1 MDDKDEVLGLV
12 NRMMTAIRR
21 PESEYTRSLMNET
34 QAQIDNFPD
43 GMIGFTE
50 MHEAGIQLDHMLP
63 LTKDRAYELYR
74 GGAEIYILHGN
85 PENPQR
91 AEQVLVETE
100 NEILDMT
107 VSLESQKQ
115 NGKSRKKEKSL
126 PQNRKHWNGRVQKRL
141 MRHFFCMEKA
151 EGLPFIRW
159 IVEMSIPISLW
170 EWNPQRVWAIPLT
183 ERITGWFMQHRGCQ
197 RSR

>member
-1 MDDKDEVLGLV
+1 M
-12 NRMMTAIRR
+12 R
-21 PESEYTRSLMNET
+21 
-34 QAQIDNFPD
+34 F
-43 GMIGFTE
+43 
-50 MHEAGIQLDHMLP
+50 
-63 LTKDRAYELYR
+63 
-74 GGAEIYILHGN
+74 
-85 PENPQR
+85 
-91 AEQVLVETE
+91 
-100 NEILDMT
+100 LDMT

-170 EWNPQRVWAIPLT
+170 EWNLQRTWAIPLM
-183 ERITGWFMQHRGCQ
+183 ERIIGWFMQHRGCQ
-197 RSR
+197 QSR

>member
-1 MDDKDEVLGLV
+1 MNYTVEGQKFTSYMEIQRIHNGQ
-12 NRMMTAIRR
+12 NRCLWRR
-21 PESEYTRSLMNET
+21 KMR
-34 QAQIDNFPD
+34 FW
-43 GMIGFTE
+43 
-50 MHEAGIQLDHMLP
+50 
-63 LTKDRAYELYR
+63 
-74 GGAEIYILHGN
+74 
-85 PENPQR
+85 
-91 AEQVLVETE
+91 
-100 NEILDMT
+100 DMT

-126 PQNRKHWNGRVQKRL
+126 PQNRKHWNSRVQKRL

-170 EWNPQRVWAIPLT
+170 EWNLQRTWAIPLM

-197 RSR
+197 QSR